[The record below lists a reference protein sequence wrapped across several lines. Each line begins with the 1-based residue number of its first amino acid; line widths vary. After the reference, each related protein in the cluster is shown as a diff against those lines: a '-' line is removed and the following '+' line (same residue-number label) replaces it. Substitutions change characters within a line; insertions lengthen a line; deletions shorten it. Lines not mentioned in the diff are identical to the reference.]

1 MINIRTY
8 NAFIRACVFTKG
20 NQEDK
25 KVAFTTAFK
34 ALQELREWEGVSP
47 GLYTYPAIFRAGE
60 ELLGRSHKD
69 LESLRSIF
77 YLCCQEGLVDTL
89 VMKNMVNFFTSLLR
103 TKKDPALKSN
113 IYNIKFSGRRI
124 GK

>member
-89 VMKNMVNFFTSLLR
+89 VMKNMVNFSYIFTSYQEG
-103 TKKDPALKSN
+103 SC
-113 IYNIKFSGRRI
+113 IEIKHLQHQI
-124 GK
+124 QW